1 MTENLVVGPAW
12 KKSLVK
18 DWSAC
23 LMVLLVATTSSEN
36 ALNNDNGDSRMDA
49 IWVEA
54 LWLIQV

>member
-49 IWVEA
+49 TWVEA